1 LPIFFWMNRFCSFE
15 KFLVLYELRN
25 EINNGISNVNQA
37 IIIAEVVENL
47 GYSLVDIEREGRGL
61 LRVTIENQNPDELIT
76 VGDCEKV
83 SHQLTYTL
91 PVENVPFDR
100 LEVSSPGVDR
110 VIKTAEDFI
119 RFNGLEINL
128 KLRVAMGNRKNFTGV
143 LQGLVKG
150 SVATRDAVWG
160 LLIEPK
166 PGESAMLEF
175 TLADVDKARLVP
187 VLDFKGKKS

>member
-1 LPIFFWMNRFCSFE
+1 MDQ
-15 KFLVLYELRN
+15 
-25 EINNGISNVNQA
+25 NQV
-37 IIIAEVVENL
+37 ITEVVESL
-47 GYSLVDIEREGRGL
+47 GYHLVDIEREGRGL
-61 LRVTIENQNPDELIT
+61 LRVTIEHPDFNQLIN

-91 PVENVPFDR
+91 AVENINFER

-110 VIKTAEDFI
+110 VLKTPQDFE
-119 RFNGLEINL
+119 RFAGLEITL
-128 KLRVAMGNRKNFTGV
+128 KLRIAMGNRKNFTGK
-143 LQGLVKG
+143 LQGLIKG
-150 SVATRDAVWG
+150 DALSRDAIWG

-175 TLADVDKARLVP
+175 TLAEVDKARLVP